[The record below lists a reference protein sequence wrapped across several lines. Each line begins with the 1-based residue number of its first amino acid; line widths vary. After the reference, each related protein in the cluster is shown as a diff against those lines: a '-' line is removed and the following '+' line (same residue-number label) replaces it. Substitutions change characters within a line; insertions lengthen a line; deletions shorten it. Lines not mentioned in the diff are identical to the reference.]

1 MEIRGET
8 PLLERSGFSPAPL
21 FLKNF
26 RGGDALNGAGPIPE
40 ILEAV
45 ASVSGVGKEAD

>member
-21 FLKNF
+21 FPKNF
-26 RGGDALNGAGPIPE
+26 HICRAAGPTP
-40 ILEAV
+40 LG
-45 ASVSGVGKEAD
+45 VSSPGRATEV